1 MVCFLLFTLLSQE
14 YIIPLSKNLEVIINV
29 FETNQNIG
37 IIDLGKSLLL
47 SKKKYIKKVIAK
59 QLIVIELKEVVITLT
74 PIYCNTA
81 RYKPNLTKRGIATIG
96 TKINNHKLSTKYGLK
111 GSPNLKAKDN
121 HKETVKI
128 ITSKNNVISCL

>member
-14 YIIPLSKNLEVIINV
+14 YIIPLSKNLDVIINV
-29 FETNQNIG
+29 FDTNQNIG

-59 QLIVIELKEVVITLT
+59 QLIVIALKEVVITLT
-74 PIYCNTA
+74 PIYCNTD
-81 RYKPNLTKRGIATIG
+81 RYKPNLTKRGIAIIG
-96 TKINNHKLSTKYGLK
+96 TKINNHKLSIKYGLK
-111 GSPNLKAKDN
+111 GSPNLKVKDN